1 MNMKLIQPND
11 PQYFTDT
18 SDEPYDRH
26 HYEFV
31 YSNGESRVFNSWEET
46 RYEWFSISSRFKSH
60 INILDLNPKRKKS
73 SKGFK

>member
-46 RYEWFSISSRFKSH
+46 RCEWFSIPSRFKSH
-60 INILDLNPKRKKS
+60 INILDLNPKSKKS
-73 SKGFK
+73 NKGFK